1 MKNRQNTILITGG
14 ASGIG
19 RAITEAV
26 LLEGW
31 NAVVVDLNT
40 ESLTRCEKELDKSDD
55 RLLCEKLD
63 ISDENAVSNFVNKVD
78 KAYHPFT
85 GIVNS
90 AGIGKDIPALDTDIT
105 FFRKILEVNLIGSFI
120 VNREVAKLMIPRQ
133 KGSIVNI
140 ASISGIIGNLG
151 RVAYGASKGG
161 VLNMTKVLAVEW
173 AKSGVRV
180 NAIAP
185 GPIETPL
192 VKKMHTK
199 TTRRAWTKLVP
210 QGRYGSPKEIASA
223 ATFLL
228 DNTKSSFINGQTIS
242 IDGGLT
248 IGGVINTK

>member
-1 MKNRQNTILITGG
+1 
-14 ASGIG
+14 
-19 RAITEAV
+19 
-26 LLEGW
+26 
-31 NAVVVDLNT
+31 
-40 ESLTRCEKELDKSDD
+40 
-55 RLLCEKLD
+55 
-63 ISDENAVSNFVNKVD
+63 
-78 KAYHPFT
+78 
-85 GIVNS
+85 
-90 AGIGKDIPALDTDIT
+90 
-105 FFRKILEVNLIGSFI
+105 
-120 VNREVAKLMIPRQ
+120 
-133 KGSIVNI
+133 
-140 ASISGIIGNLG
+140 
-151 RVAYGASKGG
+151 
-161 VLNMTKVLAVEW
+161 MTKVLAVEW